1 MSETAIAFPHLN
13 IYLENVPKQFHI
25 FDFPIAL
32 YGVMLALAMVL
43 GFMLAAFAGKLS
55 GLDPELYWDFSVPAI
70 ICSVCGA
77 RAYYVVMSWDAYK
90 DDPVSVLYLRQGGL
104 AIYGGVI
111 AGIITMMVFCR
122 IKKVGF
128 FAFADNMMIGLI
140 LGQIVGR
147 WGNFF
152 NREAFGDYT
161 DNLLAMQLPVAA
173 VRSSDLTDTIRAH
186 MDTAANTI
194 QVHPTFLYEGMWNTL
209 VLIFLLLYRPKKAFD
224 GEIFLLYIVGYGI
237 GRFFIE
243 SLRTDQLILPGTSM
257 PVSMLV
263 SSVSAVAA
271 IAAIIIIRVKKAKN
285 SPVQE

>member
-13 IYLENVPKQFHI
+13 IYLENVPKTFYI
-25 FDFPIAL
+25 GDFPVAL
-32 YGVMLALAMVL
+32 YGVMLALAMVF
-43 GFMLAAFAGKLS
+43 GFMLAAKAGKMS

-70 ICSVCGA
+70 VCSVCGA
-77 RAYYVVMSWDAYK
+77 RAYYVIMSWDVYK
-90 DDPVSVLYLRQGGL
+90 DDPISILYLRQGGL

-111 AGIITMMVFCR
+111 AGIITMVVFCR
-122 IKKVGF
+122 IKKVSF

-140 LGQIVGR
+140 FGQIIGR

-161 DNLLAMQLPVAA
+161 DNILAMQLPLAA
-173 VRSSDLTDTIRAH
+173 VRTGDLTEKIRDHIDTVS
-186 MDTAANTI
+186 NSI

-209 VLIFLLLYRPKKAFD
+209 VLIILLAYRPKKAFD
-224 GEIFLLYIVGYGI
+224 GEIFLMYIAGYGL

-243 SLRTDQLILPGTSM
+243 SLRTDQLILPGTGI

-263 SSVSAVAA
+263 SSVSAAA
-271 IAAIIIIRVKKAKN
+271 AVIAICVIRVKKMKKA
-285 SPVQE
+285 

>member
-13 IYLENVPKQFHI
+13 IYLENVPKQFHV

-43 GFMLAAFAGKLS
+43 GFMLAAYAGKLS

-77 RAYYVVMSWDAYK
+77 RAYYVYMAWDSYK
-90 DDPVSVLYLRQGGL
+90 DNPISILYLRQGGL

-111 AGIITMMVFCR
+111 AGILTMKFFCR
-122 IKKVGF
+122 IKNVNF
-128 FAFADNMMIGLI
+128 WAFADNMMIGLI

-161 DNLLAMQLPVAA
+161 DNVLAMQLPVAA
-173 VRSSDLTDTIRAH
+173 VRNSDLTDSIRAH
-186 MDTAANTI
+186 MDTVTNSI
-194 QVHPTFLYEGMWNTL
+194 QVHPTFLYEGLWNTM
-209 VLIFLLLYRPKKAFD
+209 VLIILLLCRPKKAFD
-224 GEIFLLYIVGYGI
+224 GEIFLMYIAGYGI

-243 SLRTDQLILPGTSM
+243 SLRTDQLILPGTGI

-271 IAAIIIIRVKKAKN
+271 VVAIIFVKVKKSQNPA
-285 SPVQE
+285 S

>member
-13 IYLENVPKQFHI
+13 IHLENVPKTFHV

-32 YGVMLALAMVL
+32 YGIMLALAMVL
-43 GFMLAAFAGKLS
+43 GFMLAAHAGKLS

-77 RAYYVVMSWDAYK
+77 RAYYVIMAWDAYK
-90 DDPVSVLYLRQGGL
+90 DNPISVFYLRQGGL

-111 AGIITMMVFCR
+111 AGIITMVLFCR
-122 IKKVGF
+122 IKKVDF
-128 FAFADNMMIGLI
+128 WAFADNMMIGLI
-140 LGQIVGR
+140 FGQIIGR

-161 DNLLAMQLPVAA
+161 DNMLAMQLPVAA
-173 VRSSDLTDTIRAH
+173 VRSSDLTDAIRAH
-186 MDTAANTI
+186 IDAATNSI

-209 VLIFLLLYRPKKAFD
+209 VLICLFIYRPKKAFD
-224 GEIFLLYIVGYGI
+224 GEIFLMYVAGYGI

-243 SLRTDQLILPGTSM
+243 SLRTDQLILPGTGI

-263 SSVSAVAA
+263 SSVSAAVAVAA
-271 IAAIIIIRVKKAKN
+271 IIAIRVKKTKG
-285 SPVQE
+285 SSD